1 MGVIKPDRASNTLIH
16 NLSRSIFWKIES
28 RKEKERVQGLARA
41 PHFTKT
47 PESDCSKMKICS
59 SIPVE
64 ALI

>member
-41 PHFTKT
+41 P
-47 PESDCSKMKICS
+47 P
-59 SIPVE
+59 
-64 ALI
+64 LILPRLQNPIVAR